1 MFTIYSIREKA
12 RQTLNETSGI
22 YQLVAIPVLISLG
35 LQLFTSA
42 RNNAASLADLTTEQ
56 VLNPNYLV
64 SSSLFHVFSGL
75 LLGLL
80 SLSALLTVFKL
91 VKTSKNSS
99 SYKDI
104 FSVFNHP
111 RFSKILLTYILK
123 NFFLFLWGML
133 FYFGLAMLIS
143 SFGIVIAFIIASNLT
158 EANSLPQDVLAML
171 SLTFLVGVV
180 CSIVGFAIYI
190 PQYYAYSQVEC
201 ILFEQLEREEYM
213 SAYSIIKSSRK
224 LMRGYKF
231 KRFLLDFSFLA
242 WFILVIITF
251 GLAGFYVYP
260 YYYSSQI
267 HFYEAILEDQAEKLY
282 SL

>member
-42 RNNAASLADLTTEQ
+42 RNKATSLANLTPEQ
-56 VLNPNYLV
+56 VLSPNYLI
-64 SSSLFHVFSGL
+64 SSSLFHILSGL

-80 SLSALLTVFKL
+80 SLSALLTLFNL
-91 VKTSKNSS
+91 VKTSKKTS
-99 SYKDI
+99 SYKDS

-201 ILFEQLEREEYM
+201 ILSEQLERDEYM

-242 WFILVIITF
+242 WFIVVIITF

>member
-22 YQLVAIPVLISLG
+22 YQLVVIPVLISLG

-42 RNNAASLADLTTEQ
+42 RNKTTSLADLTPEQ
-56 VLNPNYLV
+56 VLSPNYLI
-64 SSSLFHVFSGL
+64 SSSLFHILSGL

-80 SLSALLTVFKL
+80 SLSALLTIFNL
-91 VKTSKNSS
+91 VKTSKKTS

-111 RFSKILLTYILK
+111 RFSKILLTYTLK
-123 NFFLFLWGML
+123 NFFLFLWGIL

-143 SFGIVIAFIIASNLT
+143 SLGIVIAFIIASSLT
-158 EANSLPQDVLAML
+158 ESNSLPQDVLAML
-171 SLTFLVGVV
+171 SLTFLVGVI

-260 YYYSSQI
+260 CYYSSQI